1 MAELSSEQQAYVL
14 QFQHP
19 KKILA
24 GMPGM
29 SDATVAAIFGIAVEV
44 YRRLRG
50 RFAKRALQ
58 AAHDLLADAEFAE
71 RVDRLPFK
79 PGDTVVGL
87 GDSITDDDQS
97 WLEILRALVEVQR
110 PQDRIQIVN
119 AGISGD
125 TTSQMI
131 SRFVDVVVQEPD
143 WIICMA
149 GTNDARRHG
158 RWPTKV
164 LVSIEE
170 TRKNLEMLRNFAA
183 TQTSAQ
189 RVWMTPTP
197 VIEDQI
203 ASDWFLG
210 PRQLVWSNEDLSA
223 IADAVRDQPDL
234 VVDLWTTFG
243 TPADPDLLLP
253 DGLHPSL
260 AGQIKIVSD
269 LVDRLSA
276 RQRK

>member
-1 MAELSSEQQAYVL
+1 MEELSSEQQAYVL

-44 YRRLRG
+44 YRRLRAG
-50 RFAKRALQ
+50 FAKRALQ
-58 AAHDLLADAEFAE
+58 AAHDLLADAEFAD
-71 RVDRLPFK
+71 RVDRLPFQ

-97 WLEILRALVEVQR
+97 WLEILRALVQVRR
-110 PQDRIQIVN
+110 PQDHILVVN

-131 SRFVDVVVQEPD
+131 SRFLDVVVQKPD

-164 LVSIEE
+164 LVSFEE
-170 TRKNLEMLRNFAA
+170 TKKNLDMLRNFAA

-197 VIEDQI
+197 VIEEQI
-203 ASDWFLG
+203 ARDWFLG
-210 PRQLVWSNEDLSA
+210 PRQLMWSNEDLAVIASA
-223 IADAVRDQPDL
+223 VCDQPDL
-234 VVDLWTTFG
+234 VVDLWTAFG
-243 TPADPDLLLP
+243 TPPDPRLLLP

-260 AGQIKIVSD
+260 AGQTTIVSA
-269 LVDRLSA
+269 LVDRLA
-276 RQRK
+276 TR

>member
-1 MAELSSEQQAYVL
+1 MEGLSSEQLAYVL

-19 KKILA
+19 QKILA
-24 GMPGM
+24 GMPGLN
-29 SDATVAAIFGIAVEV
+29 DATVAAIFGMEVEA
-44 YRRLRG
+44 YRRLRD
-50 RFAKRALQ
+50 RFAEGTLQ
-58 AAHDLLADAEFAE
+58 AAHDLLADPGFAN

-97 WLEILRALVEVQR
+97 WLEILRVLVEAR
-110 PQDRIQIVN
+110 RSQDRVQIVN

-131 SRFVDVVVQEPD
+131 SRFLDVVLQKPD

-149 GTNDARRHG
+149 GTNDARQHG
-158 RWPTKV
+158 TSPTKV

-170 TRKNLEMLRNFAA
+170 TGRNLAMLRNFAA
-183 TQTSAQ
+183 TQTSA
-189 RVWMTPTP
+189 RLVWMTPTP
-197 VIEDQI
+197 VIEGQI

-210 PRQLVWSNEDLSA
+210 PLQLKWSNEDLA
-223 IADAVRDQPDL
+223 AVANAVRDQPDL
-234 VVDLWTTFG
+234 VVDLWTAFG
-243 TPADPDLLLP
+243 TPPDPGLLLP

-260 AGQIKIVSD
+260 AGQKTIVTA
-269 LVDRLSA
+269 LVDRLAA
-276 RQRK
+276 R

>member
-1 MAELSSEQQAYVL
+1 MN
-14 QFQHP
+14 
-19 KKILA
+19 
-24 GMPGM
+24 
-29 SDATVAAIFGIAVEV
+29 DATVAAIFGMAVEV

-50 RFAKRALQ
+50 RFAKHALQ
-58 AAHDLLADAEFAE
+58 AAHALLARPEFAE

-79 PGDTVVGL
+79 PGDTVIGL

-97 WLEILRALVEVQR
+97 WLEILRALLQIRRSE
-110 PQDRIQIVN
+110 DRIQIVN

-131 SRFVDVVVQEPD
+131 SRFLDVTLQKPD

-170 TRKNLEMLRNFAA
+170 TKKNLKMLRNFAA
-183 TQTSAQ
+183 TQTSAH

-203 ASDWFLG
+203 ARDWFLG
-210 PRQLVWSNEDLSA
+210 PRQLLWSNEDLAA
-223 IADAVRDQPDL
+223 IASAVREQPDL
-234 VVDLWTTFG
+234 VVDLWTAFG
-243 TPADPDLLLP
+243 VPPDPALLLP

-260 AGQIKIVSD
+260 AGQSSIVAA
-269 LVDRLSA
+269 LVDRLAA
-276 RQRK
+276 R